1 MSGALNDKLTSS
13 QSAMASRRHGLDWPH
28 ALVELA
34 TVVIGRIVWLSH
46 LCCCWINN
54 LLDFRDAVCREAAS
68 MSVRSNHCFVLGNID
83 AVDLVPSDV
92 AVQPLNLRAELS

>member
-34 TVVIGRIVWLSH
+34 TVVIGRTAWLSH
-46 LCCCWINN
+46 LCGWINN

-68 MSVRSNHCFVLGNID
+68 LSVRSNHCFVLGNID